1 MTNFSE
7 LSISAQ
13 LKSNLVKNGFT
24 TPTPVQALAI
34 EPALSGRDVV
44 ATAQTGTGKTLAF
57 VLPLIERLAH
67 HKWAGALVWSP
78 TRQLPIQIND
88 ALAKMAGG
96 SALKSAV
103 SVGALSESVQ
113 LKA

>member
-34 EPALSGRDVV
+34 EPALAGRDVV
-44 ATAQTGTGKTLAF
+44 ATAHTGTSKTLAF

-67 HKWAGALVWSP
+67 QKGACALVLSP
-78 TRQLPIQIND
+78 TRELAIQINE
-88 ALAKMAGG
+88 
-96 SALKSAV
+96 ALK
-103 SVGALSESVQ
+103 
-113 LKA
+113 